1 MLVVVLEVVVFYAEV
16 WAFEFVVHA
25 DVLAAI
31 SFGSENLIIIKQRRE
46 LLLLLDQLKIHT
58 NLLPSL
64 LIYMIIAPFLLSRL
78 PFIFDT
84 GQRREIFL
92 KHLALLGTD
101 YPA

>member
-1 MLVVVLEVVVFYAEV
+1 MVILEVVVFYAEV
-16 WAFEFVVHA
+16 WAFELVVHA
-25 DVLAAI
+25 DVLSSI
-31 SFGSENLIIIKQRRE
+31 SFGSKNLVVIKQRSK

-78 PFIFDT
+78 PFIFHT
-84 GQRREIFL
+84 CQRWEIFL